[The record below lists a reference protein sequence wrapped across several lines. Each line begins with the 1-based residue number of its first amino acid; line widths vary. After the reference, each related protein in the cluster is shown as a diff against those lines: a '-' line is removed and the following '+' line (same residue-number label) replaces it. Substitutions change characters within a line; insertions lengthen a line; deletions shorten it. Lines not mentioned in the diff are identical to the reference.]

1 MMMMMMMVVVVV
13 GGDFKGCSH
22 GLFLYQ
28 HLPGQAQEKED
39 S

>member
-1 MMMMMMMVVVVV
+1 MMMVVVVVVVV
-13 GGDFKGCSH
+13 GGDFKECSR

-39 S
+39 SW

>member
-1 MMMMMMMVVVVV
+1 MMMLIMD
-13 GGDFKGCSH
+13 GDFKGSGH

-28 HLPGQAQEKED
+28 HLPGQTKENED